1 MMHLKLTLPSLT
13 SIKKRKYFMYML
25 SNRVV
30 CDRYFD
36 AHAAKL
42 LKPKFNLFVRQ
53 ASTTPTS
60 KWQCDT
66 LMYEHIFMVPF
77 CPVLP
82 PFSLSHNQFYLV
94 SSFLCPCLVFL
105 CR

>member
-36 AHAAKL
+36 AHAG
-42 LKPKFNLFVRQ
+42 
-53 ASTTPTS
+53 
-60 KWQCDT
+60 
-66 LMYEHIFMVPF
+66 
-77 CPVLP
+77 PV
-82 PFSLSHNQFYLV
+82 SLDQMADLQQS
-94 SSFLCPCLVFL
+94 
-105 CR
+105 R